1 MGELLPT
8 THSLLPTKLLTKA
21 IKSLQLPSFLLTNI
35 LGGEEYMAVAVV
47 RRDGE
52 SNEKVI
58 GRWKKKT
65 QKANVVKNARK
76 ARYFDRNESR
86 TKQKEGAIVRERYRA
101 RRKKNQFYS

>member
-1 MGELLPT
+1 
-8 THSLLPTKLLTKA
+8 
-21 IKSLQLPSFLLTNI
+21 
-35 LGGEEYMAVAVV
+35 MAVAVV

-65 QKANVVKNARK
+65 QKANIVKSTRK
-76 ARYFDRNESR
+76 ARYFDRNDSL

-101 RRKKNQFYS
+101 KRKKNRFYS